1 MATIK
6 VKYRPSTVKGR
17 EGTLFFQIIH
27 RRIAR
32 QINTGYRLFTH
43 EWDCAQGRVDVTSA
57 TDDVRHRYLE
67 ALETDLK
74 NDLSRLQ
81 AIVTRIE
88 GSGRNYDADGIV
100 ALFGT
105 ARNDVGFVAF
115 ARTLIAHLSGIGRT
129 SISTAYATTISSF
142 LRFLNDRRDVALA
155 DFDSDLMQAY
165 EVWLRDGGL
174 CPNSSSYY
182 MRNLRAIYNRAVERE
197 LTVQNHPFRHVYTG
211 VDKTVKR
218 AVPLRVIR
226 RIRDMDLTD
235 SPALDY
241 ARDMFMFSFYTRGMS
256 FVDMAFLQKKDLHNG
271 ILSYRRRKTNQLLT
285 IKWEKPMQD
294 IVDKYDTTASPYILP
309 IIRDIGRD
317 GRRQYKNVAHFVNIK
332 LKSIG
337 RRINLDIP
345 LTTYV
350 ARHGWASIARS
361 KNIPL
366 ATISEAMGHDS
377 ETTTRIYLA
386 SLDTSVVDRANHII
400 LSSL

>member
-57 TDDVRHRYLE
+57 TDNVRHRYLE
-67 ALETDLK
+67 ALETDLR

-142 LRFLNDRRDVALA
+142 LRFLDDRRDVALA

-165 EVWLRDGGL
+165 EVWLRAGGL

>member
-88 GSGRNYDADGIV
+88 GRGRNYDADGIV

-105 ARNDVGFVAF
+105 ARNDVGFVVF

-129 SISTAYATTISSF
+129 SMSTAYATTISSF
-142 LRFLNDRRDVALA
+142 LRFLDDRRDVALA

-211 VDKTVKR
+211 IDKTVKR

>member
-67 ALETDLK
+67 ALETDLR

-81 AIVTRIE
+81 TIITRIE

-105 ARNDVGFVAF
+105 ARNDVGFVVF

-142 LRFLNDRRDVALA
+142 LRFLDDRRDVALA

>member
-43 EWDCAQGRVDVTSA
+43 EWDSAQGRVDVTSA
-57 TDDVRHRYLE
+57 TDDVRHHYLE
-67 ALETDLK
+67 TLETDLR

-81 AIVTRIE
+81 AIVTRVDS
-88 GSGRNYDADGIV
+88 SGRDYDADGIV

-105 ARNDVGFVAF
+105 PRDNIGFVAF

-129 SISTAYATTISSF
+129 SMSTAYATTISSF
-142 LRFLNDRRDVALA
+142 LRFLADRRDVAFA

-165 EVWLRDGGL
+165 EVWLRAGGL

-211 VDKTVKR
+211 IDKTVKR

>member
-43 EWDCAQGRVDVTSA
+43 EWDSEQGRVDVTSA
-57 TDDVRHRYLE
+57 TDDVRHHYLE
-67 ALETDLK
+67 TLETDLR

-81 AIVTRIE
+81 AIVTRVDS
-88 GSGRNYDADGIV
+88 SGRDYDADGIV

-105 ARNDVGFVAF
+105 PRDNIGFVAF

-129 SISTAYATTISSF
+129 SMSTAYATTISSF
-142 LRFLNDRRDVALA
+142 LRFLADRRDVAFA

-165 EVWLRDGGL
+165 EVWLRAGGL

-211 VDKTVKR
+211 IDKTVKR

>member
-105 ARNDVGFVAF
+105 ARNDVGFVVF

-129 SISTAYATTISSF
+129 SMSTAYATTISSF
-142 LRFLNDRRDVALA
+142 LRFLDDRRDVALA

>member
-67 ALETDLK
+67 ALETDLR

-81 AIVTRIE
+81 AIITRIE

-105 ARNDVGFVAF
+105 ARNDVGFVVF

-142 LRFLNDRRDVALA
+142 LRFLDDRRDVALA

-211 VDKTVKR
+211 IDKTVKR

>member
-67 ALETDLK
+67 ALETDLR

-105 ARNDVGFVAF
+105 ARNDVGFVVF

-129 SISTAYATTISSF
+129 SMSTAYATTISSF
-142 LRFLNDRRDVALA
+142 LRFLDDRRDVALA

>member
-67 ALETDLK
+67 ALETDLR

-142 LRFLNDRRDVALA
+142 LRFLDDRRDVALA

>member
-129 SISTAYATTISSF
+129 SMSTAYATTISSF
-142 LRFLNDRRDVALA
+142 LRFLDDRRDVALA

>member
-43 EWDCAQGRVDVTSA
+43 EWDSAQGWVDVTSA
-57 TDDVRHRYLE
+57 TDDVRHHYLE
-67 ALETDLK
+67 TLEAGLRH
-74 NDLSRLQ
+74 DLSRLQ
-81 AIVTRIE
+81 TTVSRIE
-88 GSGRNYDADGIV
+88 NSGRDYDADGIV

-105 ARNDVGFVAF
+105 SRDDIGFVAF

-129 SISTAYATTISSF
+129 SMSTAYATTISSF
-142 LRFLNDRRDVALA
+142 LRFLADRRDVALA

-165 EVWLRDGGL
+165 EVWLRAGGL

-197 LTVQNHPFRHVYTG
+197 LTAQNHPFRHVYTG
-211 VDKTVKR
+211 IDKTVKR

-317 GRRQYKNVAHFVNIK
+317 CRRQYKNVAHFVNIK

-386 SLDTSVVDRANHII
+386 SLDTSVVDRANRII

>member
-67 ALETDLK
+67 ALETDLR

-142 LRFLNDRRDVALA
+142 LRFLDDRRDVALA

-165 EVWLRDGGL
+165 EVWLRAGGL
-174 CPNSSSYY
+174 CPNSASYY

>member
-105 ARNDVGFVAF
+105 ARNDVGFVVF

-129 SISTAYATTISSF
+129 SMSTAYATTISSF
-142 LRFLNDRRDVALA
+142 LRFLDDRRDVALA

-211 VDKTVKR
+211 IDKTVKR

>member
-105 ARNDVGFVAF
+105 ARNDVGFVVF

-129 SISTAYATTISSF
+129 SMSTAYATTISSF
-142 LRFLNDRRDVALA
+142 LRFLDDRRDVALA

-165 EVWLRDGGL
+165 EVWLRAGGL

>member
-43 EWDCAQGRVDVTSA
+43 EWDSEQGRVDVTSA
-57 TDDVRHRYLE
+57 TDDVRHHYLE
-67 ALETDLK
+67 TLETDLR

-81 AIVTRIE
+81 AIVTRVDS
-88 GSGRNYDADGIV
+88 SGRDYDADGIV

-105 ARNDVGFVAF
+105 PRDNIGFVAF

-129 SISTAYATTISSF
+129 SMSTAYATTISSF
-142 LRFLNDRRDVALA
+142 LRFLADRRDVAFA

-165 EVWLRDGGL
+165 EVWLRAGGL

-197 LTVQNHPFRHVYTG
+197 LTAQNHPFRHVYTG
-211 VDKTVKR
+211 IDKTVKR

>member
-105 ARNDVGFVAF
+105 ARNDVGFVVF

-129 SISTAYATTISSF
+129 SMSTAYATTISSF
-142 LRFLNDRRDVALA
+142 LRFLDDRRDVALA

-197 LTVQNHPFRHVYTG
+197 LTVQNRPFRHVYTG
-211 VDKTVKR
+211 IDKTVKR

>member
-43 EWDCAQGRVDVTSA
+43 EWDSVQGRVDVTSA
-57 TDDVRHRYLE
+57 TDDVRHHYLE
-67 ALETDLK
+67 TLETDLR

-81 AIVTRIE
+81 AIVTRVDS
-88 GSGRNYDADGIV
+88 SGRDYDADGIV

-105 ARNDVGFVAF
+105 PRDNIGFVAF

-129 SISTAYATTISSF
+129 SMSTAYATTISSF
-142 LRFLNDRRDVALA
+142 LRFLADRRDVAFA

-165 EVWLRDGGL
+165 EVWLRAGGL

-197 LTVQNHPFRHVYTG
+197 LTAQNHPFRHVYTG
-211 VDKTVKR
+211 IDKTVKR

>member
-74 NDLSRLQ
+74 KDLSRLQ

-142 LRFLNDRRDVALA
+142 LRFLDDRRDVALA

-165 EVWLRDGGL
+165 EVWLRAGGL

-182 MRNLRAIYNRAVERE
+182 IRNLRAIYNRAVERE

>member
-43 EWDCAQGRVDVTSA
+43 EWDSAQGRVDVTSA
-57 TDDVRHRYLE
+57 TDDVRHHYLE
-67 ALETDLK
+67 TLETDLR

-81 AIVTRIE
+81 AIVTRVDS
-88 GSGRNYDADGIV
+88 SGRDYDADGIV

-105 ARNDVGFVAF
+105 PRDNIGFVAF

-129 SISTAYATTISSF
+129 SMSTAYATTISSF
-142 LRFLNDRRDVALA
+142 LRFLADRRDVAFA

-165 EVWLRDGGL
+165 EVWLKAGGL

-197 LTVQNHPFRHVYTG
+197 LTAQNHPFRHVYTG
-211 VDKTVKR
+211 IDKTVKR

-235 SPALDY
+235 NPALDY

-271 ILSYRRRKTNQLLT
+271 ILSYRRRKTNQQLT

>member
-142 LRFLNDRRDVALA
+142 LRFLDDRRDVALA